1 MQINIALAEN
11 NAEQAA
17 LLRNA
22 WYPNTTA
29 MQTRDA
35 FVFNCA
41 IDRFDAEQMES
52 LPEII
57 EKNNGQTGIQRM
69 LTMKQESN
77 KKLEDIAA
85 SIGYSKAATCRAIIS
100 YWLDTIDISNKEETN
115 AEVKRLSQQL
125 FVKIALLEKQ
135 LADCSQTLEEIKKL
149 M

>member
-41 IDRFDAEQMES
+41 IDRFDAGQMES

-57 EKNNGQTGIQRM
+57 EKNNGQAI
-69 LTMKQESN
+69 KSN
-77 KKLEDIAA
+77 KKEAAA
-85 SIGYSKAATCRAIIS
+85 SF
-100 YWLDTIDISNKEETN
+100 L
-115 AEVKRLSQQL
+115 L
-125 FVKIALLEKQ
+125 FI
-135 LADCSQTLEEIKKL
+135 L
-149 M
+149 MY